1 MIKSYGA
8 VILALLLV
16 ACGAPSSRPS
26 MPRGS
31 TSPANPPGTS
41 GVSYRIDAAQSEL
54 RILVYRAGPL
64 ASLGHNHV
72 IVNRALGGW
81 VRYAGVATAA
91 SFSLNVPAAGFVV
104 DDARLRREEGADFAE
119 DIPDDAK
126 SGTLSNMLSAAVLD
140 AAQFPAV
147 TVRSVAVRATDAALE
162 ATLAVNV
169 AGHESTLVVPF
180 SVDGSARRLTASG
193 ALIMRQSALGLTPFS
208 VLLGAL
214 RVQDEMRVKF
224 KFVAVAS

>member
-1 MIKSYGA
+1 MIKSCGA
-8 VILALLLV
+8 FILALLLA
-16 ACGAPSSRPS
+16 ACGAPSSRQSTPH
-26 MPRGS
+26 GS
-31 TSPANPPGTS
+31 ISPANPPATS

-64 ASLGHNHV
+64 ASLGHDHV

-81 VRYAGVATAA
+81 VKYAGAAATA
-91 SFSLNVPAAGFVV
+91 SFSLNIPAAGFVV
-104 DDARLRREEGADFAE
+104 DDARVRREEGADFAE
-119 DIPDDAK
+119 DIADDAK

-147 TVRSVAVRATDAALE
+147 TVRSVAVRGTDDALE

-180 SVDGSARRLTASG
+180 SVDGSTRRLTASG
-193 ALIMRQSALGLTPFS
+193 ALTMRQSALGLTPFS

-214 RVQDEMRVKF
+214 RVQDELRVKF

>member
-1 MIKSYGA
+1 VIKSCGA
-8 VILALLLV
+8 FILALLLA
-16 ACGAPSSRPS
+16 ACGAPSSRQSTPH
-26 MPRGS
+26 GS
-31 TSPANPPGTS
+31 TSPAPPATP

-81 VRYAGVATAA
+81 VKYAGAATAA
-91 SFSLNVPAAGFVV
+91 SFSLNIPAAGFVV
-104 DDARLRREEGADFAE
+104 DDARVRREEGADFAE
-119 DIPDDAK
+119 DIADDAK

-140 AAQFPAV
+140 AAQFPVV
-147 TVRSVAVRATDAALE
+147 TVRSVAVRGTDDALE

-180 SVDGSARRLTASG
+180 SVDGSTRRLTASG
-193 ALIMRQSALGLTPFS
+193 ALTMRQSALGLTPFS
-208 VLLGAL
+208 VLMGAL